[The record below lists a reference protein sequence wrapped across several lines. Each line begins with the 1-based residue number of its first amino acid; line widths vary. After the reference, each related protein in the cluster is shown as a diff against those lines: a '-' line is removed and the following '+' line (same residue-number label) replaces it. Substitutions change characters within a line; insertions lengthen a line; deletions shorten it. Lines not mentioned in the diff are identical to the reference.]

1 MHARQADSRYTCR
14 THRLRQIL
22 MNLQPIQA
30 IPGFSEPFSSISHLL
45 AAGVFLGLGIWLIV
59 YGRGHAGRMASLIIY
74 SFSTVFLLSMSGVFH
89 LLEPGG
95 AGRTVLQR
103 LDHAGIF
110 LLIAGT
116 FTPVHGILFR
126 GWWRWGMLFL
136 IWFIAITSITLKSIF
151 FNDIPEWFGLSLY
164 LGLGW
169 FGAVSGLLL
178 YLRFGFDYIRPLVY
192 GALAYT
198 LGAVMEYMRTPELVP
213 GIIGPHELFHIAVLF
228 GIGYHFAFVYSFA
241 RPKSRLSQY
250 P

>member
-1 MHARQADSRYTCR
+1 M
-14 THRLRQIL
+14 
-22 MNLQPIQA
+22 MNLQPIYA
-30 IPGFSEPFSSISHLL
+30 IPGFSEPFSSLTHLL
-45 AAGVFLGLGIWLIV
+45 AAGIFLVLSIWLVIN
-59 YGRGHAGRMASLIIY
+59 GRGHAGRMATLIIF
-74 SFSTVFLLSMSGVFH
+74 SFSVVFLLSMSGVFH

-95 AGRTVLQR
+95 TGRMVLQR

-116 FTPVHGILFR
+116 YTPVHGILFK

-136 IWFIAITSITLKSIF
+136 IWSIAITSITLKTIF
-151 FNDIPEWFGLSLY
+151 FNDIAEWLGLSLY

-169 FGAVSGLLL
+169 FGIVSGILL
-178 YLRFGFDYIRPLVY
+178 YQRYGYQYIKPLIY

-198 LGAVMEYMRTPELVP
+198 LGAVMEFMRTPELIP

-228 GIGYHFAFVYSFA
+228 GIGYHFTFVFRFA
-241 RPKSRLSQY
+241 RPKAPISQY